1 MLLDS
6 HHHFDFLT
14 GPPLRAAFLRALC
27 ERDVRIVAQ
36 TLTPSAFAKL
46 VDDAEGLGVDEGCLP
61 LWSLGLHPWHLG
73 GEAEAE
79 RAVGCF
85 AEQVHRTRFIG
96 EIGLDFSPRRLQ
108 HSPAPVQRNTLR
120 QLLHHVCEAATSCHP
135 GRPMVLSLH
144 AVRSAG
150 ELLDLLDEVDVA
162 GHGIVPVFHRF
173 SGTSQ
178 ELTRLVRMGGHL
190 SVHPHLLS
198 TKRGR
203 AYVRQV
209 PADRLLL
216 ESDLPEGP
224 LTRSASDVAAA
235 ARRCADELADVLHGS
250 LRMLSQLRQ
259 CDMAHE
265 LAQTQARLYGP
276 LEPPRS

>member
-14 GPPLRAAFLRALC
+14 GQHLRGTFLRELS

-36 TLTPSAFAKL
+36 TLTPWAFAEL
-46 VDDAEGLGVDEGCLP
+46 VDSADGLGVNEGSLP

-85 AEQVHRTRFIG
+85 AEQLHRTRFIG
-96 EIGLDFSPRRLQ
+96 EIGLDFSPRRVER
-108 HSPAPVQRNTLR
+108 SPAPVQLAALR
-120 QLLHHVCEAATSCHP
+120 QLLHHVREAATNCPPSQ
-135 GRPMVLSLH
+135 PMVLSLH
-144 AVRSAG
+144 AVRSAS
-150 ELLDLLDEVDVA
+150 ELLDLLEEAGVA
-162 GHGIVPVFHRF
+162 EQGIVPVFHRF

-190 SVHPHLLS
+190 SVHPQLLS

-203 AYVRQV
+203 AYVTQV
-209 PADRLLL
+209 PADRLLV
-216 ESDLPEGP
+216 ESDLPEGNVTAP
-224 LTRSASDVAAA
+224 RHSESATAPEQTAVQ
-235 ARRCADELADVLHGS
+235 CAVELADVLHKS
-250 LRMLSQLRQ
+250 LASLSELRR
-259 CDMAHE
+259 CDMAVE
-265 LAQTQARLYGP
+265 LARTQARLY
-276 LEPPRS
+276 EA